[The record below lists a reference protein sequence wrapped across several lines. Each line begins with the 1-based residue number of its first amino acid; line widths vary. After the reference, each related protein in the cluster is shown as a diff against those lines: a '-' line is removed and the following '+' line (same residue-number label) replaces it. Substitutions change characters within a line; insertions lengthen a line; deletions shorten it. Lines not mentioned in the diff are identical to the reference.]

1 MSDAKPPKQS
11 LEQNMSEDI
20 RISPERLTRLSEAIS
35 FASVEAFDRADEA
48 LLDQHE
54 DSLGEVEGMLRIFFQ
69 ELKGAQAARAE
80 QAAQQ
85 QMIERQR
92 LAIQEL
98 STPIIDIWDDVITL
112 PVVGIVDSQ
121 RALDMTE
128 RLLGCIAETRAR
140 CVIIDITGV
149 NVVDTMTAD
158 HFIKM
163 VKAARLLGS
172 YCVVTGISPEIAQ
185 TLVQSG
191 VEIGDIKTL
200 RSLKEGLKECFR
212 HLRQVHQRGRFETP
226 K

>member
-1 MSDAKPPKQS
+1 MSDSVNIP
-11 LEQNMSEDI
+11 L
-20 RISPERLTRLSEAIS
+20 ERLNKLSEAIS
-35 FASVEAFDRADEA
+35 YAAVEAFERADT
-48 LLDQHE
+48 LLKDQKE
-54 DSLGEVEGMLRIFFQ
+54 DTLGEIEGMLRIFFQ
-69 ELKGAQAARAE
+69 ELKTAQEARAE
-80 QAAQQ
+80 QAAQR
-85 QMIERQR
+85 QMIEQQR

-112 PVVGIVDSQ
+112 PVIGIVDSQ

-128 RLLGCIAETRAR
+128 RLLSCIAETRAR

-149 NVVDTMTAD
+149 SVVDTMTAD
-158 HFIKM
+158 HFMKM

-191 VEIGDIKTL
+191 VDIGDIKTL

-212 HLRQVHQRGRFETP
+212 YLKAHE
-226 K
+226 KK